1 MAGNTFGTT
10 TTVMLALVLWLGLPG
25 SSPAARA
32 AGFENRPAPD
42 PGSSAH
48 EPPAE
53 RCESCGDRYFIGLA
67 AEPESP
73 QGSWDI
79 GTFAVAKLFSGE
91 TDRHVI
97 AMPASGG
104 VIGAPEGALDRP
116 RQLQLSGNGLLRR
129 SDLLVLAARH
139 QHNAAQLLESLGLW
153 TRLPLGSAWRL
164 GPRLRVDR
172 RETDSGG
179 RRETQYLP
187 SLRLDYERGDTW
199 LGFECGAELGRRSI
213 PGESERSRRY
223 FVSFG
228 YHITF

>member
-1 MAGNTFGTT
+1 MTGSTFRTT
-10 TTVMLALVLWLGLPG
+10 TTVTLALALWFGLPG

-32 AGFENRPAPD
+32 AGLENLPKPD
-42 PGSSAH
+42 QVSQAREQP
-48 EPPAE
+48 EE
-53 RCESCGDRYFIGLA
+53 RCETCSDRYFIGLA
-67 AEPESP
+67 AELGSP

-79 GTFAVAKLFSGE
+79 GTFVMAKLFSGE
-91 TDRHVI
+91 TDRRAA

-104 VIGAPEGALDRP
+104 LAGKTAGALDRTL
-116 RQLQLSGNGLLRR
+116 QLQLTGHGLLRR

-172 RETDSGG
+172 RETDSDRG
-179 RRETQYLP
+179 RETLYLP
-187 SLRLDYERGDTW
+187 SLRLDYERGGTW
-199 LGFECGAELGRRSI
+199 LGFECGAELARRSI
-213 PGESERSRRY
+213 PSESERSRRY

-228 YHITF
+228 YHVTF